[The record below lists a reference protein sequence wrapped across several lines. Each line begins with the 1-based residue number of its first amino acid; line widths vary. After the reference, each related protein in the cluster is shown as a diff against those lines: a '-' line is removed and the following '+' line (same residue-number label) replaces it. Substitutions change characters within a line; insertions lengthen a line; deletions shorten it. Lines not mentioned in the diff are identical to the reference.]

1 VASRS
6 YAHTPPTFRP
16 VWRESANV
24 VDHDL
29 KSMFTNSSRSEYEEY
44 HRDDEE

>member
-1 VASRS
+1 
-6 YAHTPPTFRP
+6 
-16 VWRESANV
+16 V